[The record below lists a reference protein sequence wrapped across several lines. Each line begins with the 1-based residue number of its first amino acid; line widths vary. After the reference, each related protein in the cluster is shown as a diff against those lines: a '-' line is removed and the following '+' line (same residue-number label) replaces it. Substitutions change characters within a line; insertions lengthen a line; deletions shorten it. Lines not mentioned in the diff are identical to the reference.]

1 MRKLSEELEQFL
13 KDNGAVL
20 VGFGDM
26 REIEACKYQTG
37 IWVAIPI
44 PVDIIEEIQD
54 GPTKAYGE
62 MYHIMNKKLDEIVT
76 KGVEFLEG
84 KGYQAY
90 AQTSRVVKRGEGDRT
105 KIPHKTVATRAGMGW
120 IGKSCL
126 LVTPEYGSGI
136 RMSTI
141 LTDAPLECNEPINE
155 SKCGT
160 CNRCVEACP
169 AQALKDTLWNKD
181 IDRDE
186 IVNHEM
192 CAKKAKEQMLK
203 NAGIEM
209 DICGKCFVVCPY
221 TIKYMSK
228 R

>member
-1 MRKLSEELEQFL
+1 MQKISEKLEKIL

-26 REIEACKYQTG
+26 REIETCSYPSG

-44 PVDIIEEIQD
+44 PIHIMEEIQD

-62 MYHIMNKKLDEIVT
+62 MYHIMNKKLDEIVI
-76 KGVEFLEG
+76 KGAEFLKE

-90 AQTSRVVKRGEGDRT
+90 AQTTSVVERGKEDRT
-105 KIPHKTVATRAGMGW
+105 RIPHKTVATRAGMGW

-126 LVTPEYGSGI
+126 LITPEYGSGI

-141 LTDAPLECNEPINE
+141 LTDAPLICNKPINE
-155 SKCGT
+155 SKCGA
-160 CNRCVEACP
+160 CSRCVDACP
-169 AQALKDTLWNKD
+169 AQALKGTLWNTCV
-181 IDRDE
+181 DRDE

-192 CAKKAKEQMLK
+192 CAKKAKEQMVK

-221 TIKYMSK
+221 TRKYMK
-228 R
+228 K